1 MVYYPYMERNESAA
15 THQLDEDYIDAG
27 HVQVSW
33 ETWEYPPH
41 ERSLLWF
48 IVAGILGAAL
58 LVYAIISAN
67 YLFAIIVLMM
77 GVILL
82 VNGLRHPDRVDVHIT
97 DQGVVVGDVFYGFG
111 VIKDFSIIYEPPD
124 VKVLYIDFN
133 NMWQPLLAVPLEDID
148 PNAVRDSLLPYVFE
162 NLRREEET
170 LTDTIR
176 RLYKL

>member
-1 MVYYPYMERNESAA
+1 MIYYSCMDQQPQAPQHDDE
-15 THQLDEDYIDAG
+15 LDLFDAG

-48 IVAGILGAAL
+48 ILAGVLGAAL
-58 LVYAIISAN
+58 LVYSIITTN
-67 YLFAIIVLMM
+67 YLFGIVVLMM

-82 VNGLRHPDRVDVHIT
+82 IDGLRHPDRVEVHVT
-97 DQGVVVGDVFYGFG
+97 DQGVVVGEKYYDFTA
-111 VIKDFSIIYEPPD
+111 IKDFSIIYQPPV

-133 NMWQPLLAVPLEDID
+133 QMWQPLLAIPLEDID

-162 NLRREEET
+162 NLQREDET
-170 LTDTIR
+170 LTDTLR

>member
-1 MVYYPYMERNESAA
+1 MGVDIQTASKND
-15 THQLDEDYIDAG
+15 TLDLFDAG

-48 IVAGILGAAL
+48 VMAGVIGVAL
-58 LVYAIISAN
+58 LVYSIVTTN
-67 YLFAIIVLMM
+67 YLFGIVVLMM

-82 VNGLRHPDRVDVHIT
+82 MDGLRHPDRVEVHVT
-97 DQGVVVGDVFYGFG
+97 DQGIIVGEQFYGFT
-111 VIKDFSIIYEPPD
+111 VIKDFSIIYEPPI

-133 NMWQPLLAVPLEDID
+133 QIWQPLLAIPLEDVD

-162 NLRREEET
+162 NLKREEET
-170 LTDTIR
+170 LTDTLR